1 MMARGHVLIA
11 VLVVM
16 GALASIWMAEFATH
30 LEDRVRASRMID
42 RESLSTQASVAEW
55 QAVST
60 HLAGLDSTE
69 SPAEIVYSV
78 DDVLGLRQVTLTAEW
93 IDGQWALTRDK
104 VQWREL
110 TVFP

>member
-42 RESLSTQASVAEW
+42 RESLATQASAAEW
-55 QAVST
+55 QAVTT